1 MEQSYLYDG
10 SFAGFLSC
18 VFAAYEEKKTP
29 AAICGSGESLPF
41 LFEYRYIA
49 TDENKARR
57 VYGALKKCS
66 PRGARLVSRGFL
78 CALEEK
84 ELLLLQLIRRLLAE
98 GPSLLRDMADPDLFP
113 VLQAVR
119 HLERECEALRGFV
132 RFSEISG
139 VLAGEIEPK
148 NRVLPILRHHFCT
161 RFPDERIFLYDRTH
175 KEALVYADGQ
185 HRFVPLDQFSMAAPD
200 NREAE
205 FRLLWKQFYDTIAIK
220 ERYNP
225 RCRQTHMP
233 KRYWGTMTE
242 FQPESYFTAAP
253 AADAASKAPAFPD
266 GTPAPGIPPAPGPSG
281 PGSDL

>member
-18 VFAAYEEKKTP
+18 VFAAYQDKRNP
-29 AAICGSGESLPF
+29 AAICGSGDCLPL
-41 LFEYRYIA
+41 LFEYRFIA
-49 TDENKARR
+49 TDEGKARR

-66 PRGARLVSRGFL
+66 PRAARLISRGYL

-84 ELLLLQLIRRLLAE
+84 ELLLLQLIRRLLQE
-98 GPSLLRDMADPDLFP
+98 GPSLLRDMTDPDLFP

-132 RFSEISG
+132 RFSEIG
-139 VLAGEIEPK
+139 GALVGEIEPK
-148 NRVLPILRHHFCT
+148 NRVLPVLRHHFCT

-175 KEALVYADGQ
+175 KEALVYANGQ
-185 HRFVPLDQFSMAAPD
+185 HRFVPLEQFTMADPD
-200 NREAE
+200 GREAD
-205 FRLLWKQFYDTIAIK
+205 FRRLWKQFYDTIAIK

-233 KRYWGTMTE
+233 KRYWNTMTE
-242 FQPESYFTAAP
+242 FQPEGYFTAAP
-253 AADAASKAPAFPD
+253 EAAAASGVPSFPNA
-266 GTPAPGIPPAPGPSG
+266 TPAPVTPPVPGQSDPGSG
-281 PGSDL
+281 P